1 MNKHSKYLLAGLIKN
16 RKAAHVR
23 SVGERLLKPVAEN
36 QVKTLTFDNGKEF
49 SEHEKLSEA
58 VGAACYFAKPYPC
71 WERGLNEHTNGM
83 LRQFF
88 PKKRDFLIVKPE
100 PLQQA
105 VDLLNDRPRKALGY
119 RTPREVFLGESGPVA
134 L

>member
-1 MNKHSKYLLAGLIKN
+1 
-16 RKAAHVR
+16 
-23 SVGERLLKPVAEN
+23 
-36 QVKTLTFDNGKEF
+36 
-49 SEHEKLSEA
+49 
-58 VGAACYFAKPYPC
+58 
-71 WERGLNEHTNGM
+71 M

-88 PKKRDFLIVKPE
+88 PKKRDFLIGKPE

-134 L
+134 LQT